1 MKSKKLFLTF
11 KSWLAPNSIL
21 FLYPVWSL
29 FLRAISNFKAGKKK
43 EKKSFIGLQ
52 EKNLDHSLLYW
63 TLNICNKSTKK
74 H

>member
-43 EKKSFIGLQ
+43 EKKVLLDCKKKLGSQLALLDFKYLQ
-52 EKNLDHSLLYW
+52 
-63 TLNICNKSTKK
+63 
-74 H
+74 